1 MRLTNK
7 AIKAIDKQGIR
18 LKLALGLGFTE
29 GWIISLI
36 GQNKNNGPLT
46 TAKAL
51 QIIKTETKLPDQQLL
66 EDEPIL
72 NTKHTA

>member
-1 MRLTNK
+1 MRLTNEGI
-7 AIKAIDKQGIR
+7 AAIDKQEIR

-36 GQNKNNGPLT
+36 GANKNNGPLT

-51 QIIKTETKLPDQQLL
+51 QIIRTETKLKDSQLL
-66 EDEPIL
+66 EEPVL
-72 NTKHTA
+72 ESKHTA